1 MFASNLSVPLTSVQ
15 LFLAPHCLTIIS
27 QDFTLPSLKFET
39 VSGYARQTDV
49 QPEEQKQDLEG
60 YQIDVSRA
68 WDTR

>member
-1 MFASNLSVPLTSVQ
+1 MLVPLAIPYYFTCSPLDDSSVI
-15 LFLAPHCLTIIS
+15 APIS
-27 QDFTLPSLKFET
+27 QDFTVPSLKFET
-39 VSGYARQTDV
+39 GSGYTRQIDV